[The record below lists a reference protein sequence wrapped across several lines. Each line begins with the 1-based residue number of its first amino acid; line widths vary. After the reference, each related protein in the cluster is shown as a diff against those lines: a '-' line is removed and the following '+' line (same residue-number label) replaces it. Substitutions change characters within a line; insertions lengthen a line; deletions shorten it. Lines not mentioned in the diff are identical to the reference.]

1 MCFWDEEEFSGADV
15 AFSGAYRDLRGAD
28 DDRVGPASQG
38 RRFCG
43 GIRGRNPGGCGAVAA
58 LFRADQDHRR
68 PGGPLYADLP
78 RSCPDALVGGT

>member
-38 RRFCG
+38 RRF
-43 GIRGRNPGGCGAVAA
+43 
-58 LFRADQDHRR
+58 
-68 PGGPLYADLP
+68 
-78 RSCPDALVGGT
+78 